1 MIAIKAE
8 DKRSDWE
15 IQSDCETLMRAME
28 IVEDEERLEAAQEY
42 FKKQKERLEELSK
55 SDFMKKIGFR

>member
-1 MIAIKAE
+1 MLAVKME
-8 DKRSDWE
+8 NQRDEWQ